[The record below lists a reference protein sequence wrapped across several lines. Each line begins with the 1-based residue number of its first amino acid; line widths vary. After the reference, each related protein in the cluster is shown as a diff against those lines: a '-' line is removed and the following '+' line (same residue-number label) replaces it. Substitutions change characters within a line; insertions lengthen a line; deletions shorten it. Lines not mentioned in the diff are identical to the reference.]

1 MMAAVTVPAIYLT
14 QPSQKESTGMQASA
28 KAIAPEIDLKKLFLF
43 EKEKGGT
50 GSTGSLSTAAHM
62 SARRGKPVAFIECSV
77 MQMDIANAYG
87 EHHPLEVVDLT
98 SPDAADRIIDTVVR
112 APQGAYIFANIPGG
126 RIEQLDAAHQ
136 VFTYALSEDL
146 LSARLE
152 IVWTMG
158 LDAAS
163 RSTLDVLLEC
173 ALPGPV
179 HLNLPVWNGKKPQ
192 DFANVDDGLRA
203 RIAELGGRTFQTPEM
218 PEHLYNLFRTREV
231 AFDRIA
237 SLDGI
242 SIGNRAAFGLW
253 QQHIDTA
260 LRDVF

>member
-1 MMAAVTVPAIYLT
+1 MKAAPTSSANLPIHAF
-14 QPSQKESTGMQASA
+14 QKESTSMQTSASA
-28 KAIAPEIDLKKLFLF
+28 ISPSIDLKKLFLF

-50 GSTGSLSTAAHM
+50 GSTGSLSTAAHV
-62 SARRGKPVAFIECSV
+62 SARRGKPIAFIECSI
-77 MQMDIANAYG
+77 MQMDVANAYG
-87 EHHPLEVVDLT
+87 EHHPVEVVDLT
-98 SPDAADRIIDTVVR
+98 SPDAADRIIDAVVR

-136 VFTYALSEDL
+136 VFAYALSEGL
-146 LSARLE
+146 LSAKLE

-173 ALPGPV
+173 ALPGPI
-179 HLNLPVWNGKKPQ
+179 HLNLPAWHAKKPEE
-192 DFANVDDGLRA
+192 FANVDDGLRA
-203 RIAELGGRTFQTPEM
+203 RIATLGGQTFQTPEM

-237 SLDGI
+237 SLDGV
-242 SIGNRAAFGLW
+242 SIGNKAAFGLW
-253 QQHIDTA
+253 EQHIATA
-260 LRDVF
+260 LREVF